1 MGSDCGTLG
10 REAEKW
16 ISIHAPT
23 WGATRSS
30 KPDFVQTCI
39 SIHAPTWGATIFP
52 LLVFAAKAISIH
64 APTWGATPEP
74 LISSF
79 SFVISIHAPTW
90 GATLTGDYTP
100 EYLAFQSTLPRG
112 ERRNRTVNA
121 PVFGYFN
128 PRSHVGSDGS
138 VLKNY
143 TPTTYFNPRS
153 HVGSDSRTMINAWWS
168 YTFQSTLP
176 RGERLRGCGVP
187 TSSRKISIHAP
198 TWGAT

>member
-1 MGSDCGTLG
+1 MGSDRIQKTCNQTIFNFNPRSHVGSDCGTLG

-153 HVGSDSRTMINAWWS
+153 HVGSDRVR
-168 YTFQSTLP
+168 
-176 RGERLRGCGVP
+176 RGQMMTER
-187 TSSRKISIHAP
+187 
-198 TWGAT
+198 